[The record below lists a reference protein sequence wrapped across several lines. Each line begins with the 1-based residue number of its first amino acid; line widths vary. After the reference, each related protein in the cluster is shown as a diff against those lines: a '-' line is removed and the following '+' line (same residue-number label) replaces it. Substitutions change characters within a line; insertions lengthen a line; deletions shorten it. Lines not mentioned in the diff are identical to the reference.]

1 MREMI
6 KMVVVLTILSFFS
19 GGVLAYLR
27 NSTQERID
35 NQVLEFVKG
44 PAIRTIFEG
53 ASNDPIADRF
63 TIKDGDVERTVFVGV
78 FDGEP
83 RGIAFETS
91 GKGYGGDVGL
101 MVGIDVKDNKLLGV
115 GVTTHG
121 ETPGMGAKAKSDPNF
136 VAQYKGLALEQPI
149 AVTLDGGSIS
159 AISGATIT
167 SRAVSSAA
175 TDADKIYQKLKPKF
189 ADKLKEFK
197 K

>member
-19 GGVLAYLR
+19 GGVLAYIR
-27 NSTQERID
+27 NTYQERID

-44 PAIRTIFEG
+44 PAVRTIFEG
-53 ASNDPIADRF
+53 AGNDPIADRF
-63 TIKDGDVERTVFVGV
+63 TIKDGEVERTFFVGV

-83 RGIAFETS
+83 RGVAFETS

-101 MVGIDVKDNKLLGV
+101 MVGIDVKDSKLMGV
-115 GVTTHG
+115 SVTTHG
-121 ETPGMGAKAKSDPNF
+121 ETPGMGAKAKSDPSF

-175 TDADKIYQKLKPKF
+175 TDADKIYQKLKTQIADNLKKF
-189 ADKLKEFK
+189 NK
-197 K
+197 

>member
-19 GGVLAYLR
+19 GGVLAFIR
-27 NSTQERID
+27 NTYQERID
-35 NQVLEFVKG
+35 DQVVKFVKG
-44 PAIRTIFEG
+44 PAVGDIFEG
-53 ASNDPIADRF
+53 ADNDPIADRF
-63 TIKDGDVERTVFVGV
+63 TIKDGDVERTFFVGV

-83 RGIAFETS
+83 RGVAFETS

-101 MVGIDVKDNKLLGV
+101 MVGIDVKDNQLMGV
-115 GVTTHG
+115 SVTTHG

-175 TDADKIYQKLKPKF
+175 TDADKIYQKLKTQI
-189 ADKLKEFK
+189 ADNLKGFK

>member
-6 KMVVVLTILSFFS
+6 KMVIVLTILSFFS

-44 PAIRTIFEG
+44 PAVRTIFEG

-78 FDGEP
+78 IDGEP

-101 MVGIDVKDNKLLGV
+101 MVGIDVKDNKLMGV

-121 ETPGMGAKAKSDPNF
+121 ETPGMGAKAKSDPSF
-136 VAQYKGLALEQPI
+136 VAQYKGLPLEQPI

-175 TDADKIYQKLKPKF
+175 TDADKIYQKLKPQF
-189 ADKLKEFK
+189 ADKLKEFNK
-197 K
+197 

>member
-19 GGVLAYLR
+19 GGVLAYIR
-27 NSTQERID
+27 NTYQGRID

-44 PAIRTIFEG
+44 PAVRTIFEG
-53 ASNDPIADRF
+53 AGNDPISDRF
-63 TIKDGDVERTVFVGV
+63 TIKDGEVERTFFVGV

-83 RGIAFETS
+83 RGVAFETS

-101 MVGIDVKDNKLLGV
+101 MVGIDVKDSKLMGV
-115 GVTTHG
+115 SVTTHG
-121 ETPGMGAKAKSDPNF
+121 ETPGMGAKAKSDPSF

-175 TDADKIYQKLKPKF
+175 TDADKIYQKLKTQIADNLKKF
-189 ADKLKEFK
+189 NK
-197 K
+197 

>member
-44 PAIRTIFEG
+44 PAIRAIFEG
-53 ASNDPIADRF
+53 AGNDPITDRF
-63 TIKDGDVERTVFVGV
+63 TIKDGEVERTIFVGV
-78 FDGEP
+78 FEGEP
-83 RGIAFETS
+83 RGVAFETS

-101 MVGIDVKDNKLLGV
+101 MVGIDVKDNKLMGV
-115 GVTTHG
+115 GVTTHA
-121 ETPGMGAKAKSDPNF
+121 ETPGMGAKAKSDPSF
-136 VAQYKGLALEQPI
+136 AAQYQDLSLDQPI
-149 AVTLDGGSIS
+149 AVTQDGGSIS

-175 TDADKIYQKLKPKF
+175 TDASKIYQKLKSQIDENLAK
-189 ADKLKEFK
+189 FK

>member
-19 GGVLAYLR
+19 GGVLAYIR
-27 NSTQERID
+27 NNTQERIE

-44 PAIRTIFEG
+44 PAIRAIFEG
-53 ASNDPIADRF
+53 AGNNLVADRF
-63 TIKDGDVERTVFVGV
+63 TLQDGDVERTFFVGV

-83 RGIAFETS
+83 RGVAFETS

-101 MVGIDVKDNKLLGV
+101 MVGIDVKDNQLMGV
-115 GVTTHG
+115 SVTTHG
-121 ETPGMGAKAKSDPNF
+121 ETPGMGAKAKSDPSF
-136 VAQYKGLALEQPI
+136 AAQFKGLALEQPV
-149 AVTLDGGSIS
+149 AVTQDGGSIS

-175 TDADKIYQKLKPKF
+175 TDADKIYQKLKTQI